1 MQTNTSFLYNIQ
13 KNDLVNLD
21 VLWWGRPYG
30 YWDLVLLTPVRGVR
44 RGLRMWEASLSASP
58 PAAVASMNYIGPLHH
73 WHWINQSDK
82 EQNTPQQCY
91 YTATK
96 GISITVLSFETNART
111 TELFDLSL
119 YPSMKY
125 SSESLSLIDVDWLLI
140 DCWMIVVDSWRISL
154 LLIVSCL
161 WMVDRLQFSYD
172 IFIQMVP
179 IIVLNHCT
187 VHHWSAIPTKQNITS
202 LLLYSY
208 KEQLLLYQV
217 PFCTIY
223 NGTDERTNRH
233 RN

>member
-1 MQTNTSFLYNIQ
+1 M
-13 KNDLVNLD
+13 VNLD

-125 SSESLSLIDVDWLLI
+125 WVLELDWCWLIIDWLLN
-140 DCWMIVVDSWRISL
+140 DCCWLLTHLTAINSFVLVNGRSTSILLWHLHPDGSNNCIESLYRSSLISHSDKTKHY
-154 LLIVSCL
+154 ITVIIQ
-161 WMVDRLQFSYD
+161 LQRTITTLSST
-172 IFIQMVP
+172 
-179 IIVLNHCT
+179 VLH
-187 VHHWSAIPTKQNITS
+187 NI
-202 LLLYSY
+202 
-208 KEQLLLYQV
+208 
-217 PFCTIY
+217 
-223 NGTDERTNRH
+223 
-233 RN
+233 